1 MTVATA
7 TVYVVLRNRPVNV
20 TLFSTICFVSGVK
33 PGALITALYSTT
45 GRAENG
51 GGVHE
56 TVSWSAQMSLGVS
69 AVGRSGRRLAI

>member
-1 MTVATA
+1 MTDATA
-7 TVYVVLRNRPVNV
+7 TVYVVLRARPVNV
-20 TLFSTICFVSGVK
+20 TLLSTICFVSGVK

-45 GRAENG
+45 GKAEDG

-69 AVGRSGRRLAI
+69 AVGGPGRSLAI